1 MSRKKKSSSTEK
13 KEVYPFLT
21 TKGVELIKRYTI
33 PQTHIGMDRYA
44 AYKVYGENFWRI
56 GYGSKKL
63 GKRSINFFD
72 KVGKKQIDDQLV
84 EDLKAFSRELEAYVF
99 VRLNDNKKAALLS
112 FAHSL
117 GIASFKNCKLLKL
130 INGGASRKEI
140 IREWSPYINTLWQ
153 SGGQS
158 IVDRRRVELNTYLE
172 PDKAVLTYFT
182 HNCENKY
189 CLLNLCE
196 TWNGSPY
203 QIKAIEYLERKLTS
217 FDPSGEVMRRFFR
230 YWSMKPGGQQS
241 PQQQ

>member
-1 MSRKKKSSSTEK
+1 MSRKKESSSTEK
-13 KEVYPFLT
+13 KEVYPLLT

>member
-230 YWSMKPGGQQS
+230 YWSIKPGGQQS